1 MNFDAQEE
9 FSYAYIHA
17 IAAGAGYSCQI
28 ASRSLDNSGI
38 DLTIHAIGKKGSH
51 KPRSLYLQVKS
62 SYQNRYLNRTDYINY
77 GDLDFMDYNS
87 LASDETYANP
97 YIFVLILVPQN
108 QVEWVSQ
115 SEKELCLRYSA
126 YWLSL
131 KGETPITKNQGI
143 KIPISQKLTVN
154 ALQDIMERI
163 RHGGSP

>member
-17 IAAGAGYSCQI
+17 IAAGAGCSCQV
-28 ASRSLDNSGI
+28 APRPLDNSGI
-38 DLTIHAIGKKGSH
+38 DMTLHANGKKGSY
-51 KPRSLYLQVKS
+51 KARPLYLQVKS

-77 GDLDFMDYNS
+77 ADLDFRDYNS

-108 QVEWVSQ
+108 QAEWVSQ

-131 KGETPITKNQGI
+131 KGETPITKNKGI

-163 RHGGSP
+163 RQGGSP